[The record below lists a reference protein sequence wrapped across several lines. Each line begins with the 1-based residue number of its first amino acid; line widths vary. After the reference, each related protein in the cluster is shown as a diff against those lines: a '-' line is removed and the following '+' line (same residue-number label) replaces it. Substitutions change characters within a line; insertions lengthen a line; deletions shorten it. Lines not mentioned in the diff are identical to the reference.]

1 MLVSLS
7 ANDDLAKRPPIVSVD
22 IPSGWH
28 VEEGDVNGG
37 GIKPDMLVSIY
48 LEDFWMNSCINL

>member
-7 ANDDLAKRPPIVSVD
+7 SNDDLAKRPPIVSVD

>member
-7 ANDDLAKRPPIVSVD
+7 VTDDLAKRPPIVSVD

-48 LEDFWMNSCINL
+48 LEDFWMNLCINI